1 MYLPVIGEAHVRP
14 MMGMLAS
21 PIYVQR
27 LNYDDIWD
35 MVEKQNTLQAHS
47 QSNK

>member
-21 PIYVQR
+21 TIYAHR

-35 MVEKQNTLQAHS
+35 MVEKQNALQAHS
-47 QSNK
+47 QSTK